1 MAIDPRIALAGQ
13 GVNLQ
18 QAITGGLQQGEM
30 IRQSGLRDQLLRNQV
45 VLQNQ
50 AINKGAIGQALES
63 MKQFGN
69 VIDGLASIPDM
80 AQRAKILAQN
90 APMLEEL
97 GIPTAKLTSMDLSDA
112 GLKNVQASL
121 APFMQRQQQDA
132 TAGMREFQ
140 FYQGV
145 LNDPNATEEQKRA
158 ARIQLGTEAR
168 AGRMQTQ
175 EVSPGVF
182 QTFDPNQGAIGDPYK
197 INDQGERVALT
208 RQEQQGLRLG
218 EDVQRVETIGQ
229 AETAVA
235 LEREQQVSEIR
246 LAEQQETSRR
256 ERAGALLD
264 DMATRNQNA
273 ARQQVRLIEAMQLA
287 KTADQGLT
295 GGVKLQLSRFPFLS
309 GIDVSDTA
317 ALDSALKSIA
327 IEQLQAFKG
336 PTTDFE
342 FDVVQNISGNIL
354 DSETANKARIASLQ
368 RAAWF
373 QRKEAEQARR
383 FILNGGD
390 PRDFAFNFDEI
401 ISDKLGGI
409 TLRDLQ
415 DTAVRNDAT
424 IEEVLK
430 IINEGK

>member
-50 AINKGAIGQALES
+50 AINKGATGQALES

-112 GLKNVQASL
+112 GLKNVQVSL

-145 LNDPNATEEQKRA
+145 LSDPNATEEQKRA

-235 LEREQQVSEIR
+235 LEREQQVSDIR

-273 ARQQVRLIEAMQLA
+273 ARQQVRLTEAFQLA
-287 KTADQGLT
+287 EQADQGLT
-295 GGVKLQLSRFPFLS
+295 GASKLFLSRLPGLE

-317 ALDSALKSIA
+317 ALDAALKSVA
-327 IEQLQAFKG
+327 LEQLQAFKG

-342 FDVVQNISGNIL
+342 FGVVQDISGDIL
-354 DSETANKARIASLQ
+354 GSQKANQARIAALQ

-373 QRKEAEQARR
+373 QRREAEQARQ
-383 FILNGGD
+383 FIINGGD
-390 PRDFAFNFDEI
+390 ARDFAFNFGEVL
-401 ISDKLGGI
+401 STGRGEYS
-409 TLRDLQ
+409 LQ
-415 DTAVRNDAT
+415 QIQNTAVYNNIS
-424 IEEVLK
+424 IEEVLSRL
-430 IINEGK
+430 NEGQ